1 MGSATIAEA
10 MNSVVARIDALSH
23 PPGKNSFVD
32 AVRSCNGDRTMLAAF
47 ARQYHF
53 FSLMQASLLPLLIE
67 CFEATDV
74 VARADLSQILADEY
88 GNGDPARVHSEIF
101 KQFARSVGVNV
112 AELPIAENEVVPGIR
127 SYLAGI

>member
-1 MGSATIAEA
+1 MQSATIAEA

-23 PPGKNSFVD
+23 PSGKNSFVD

-53 FSLMQASLLPLLIE
+53 FSLMQASLLPLLIQ

-88 GNGDPARVHSEIF
+88 GNGDCAD
-101 KQFARSVGVNV
+101 
-112 AELPIAENEVVPGIR
+112 PGFTWTALR
-127 SYLAGI
+127 DSGPKPTTRRPKLSLGHG